1 MMVIINVMM
10 RSNRNNFTAVDEM
23 SDALIPFF
31 SSNSSNSLESS
42 MRGFKVYSMN
52 TAIGFK
58 LGDNCMNVLLADSYI
73 SDSI

>member
-1 MMVIINVMM
+1 MVMMNVMM

-31 SSNSSNSLESS
+31 SSSSSSSLESS

-58 LGDNCMNVLLADSYI
+58 LGDNCMDIFFSDSYI
-73 SDSI
+73 GNSI